1 MRMNLNPRQIEL
13 LEEIRRQGSSTVEAL
28 AERFS
33 VTLQTI
39 RRDLQ
44 RLEEASLVQR
54 FHGGVHA
61 PGRTTENLAHLQ
73 RQSLMS
79 VEKKRIAEAIAADVP
94 PGSALILN
102 IGTTV
107 EAVAQALIHHRGL
120 RVFTNNLKV
129 AMILSAN
136 PDCEITVAGGLMRN
150 RDHALVDAAAADFFA
165 GLRVDLAIVGISG
178 IDKEGVLCDYDA
190 REVRV
195 SQAIL
200 AHARAVWLAA
210 DQTKF
215 GRPALAT
222 VAHLSAV
229 HRLYTDHVPAH
240 FESVIHSAGI
250 EVRQV

>member
-1 MRMNLNPRQIEL
+1 MNLNPRQIEL

-44 RLEEASLVQR
+44 RLEESSLVQR

-79 VEKKRIAEAIAADVP
+79 AEKKRIAEAIANDVP

-107 EAVAQALIHHRGL
+107 EAVAHALLHHRGL
-120 RVFTNNLKV
+120 RVFTNNLNV
-129 AMILSAN
+129 AMILSSN

-150 RDHALVDAAAADFFA
+150 RDHAVVDAGAADFFA
-165 GLRVDLAIVGISG
+165 GLRVDIAIVGISG
-178 IDKEGVLCDYDA
+178 IDAQGVLCDYDA

-200 AHARAVWLAA
+200 AHAREVWLAA
-210 DQTKF
+210 DQSKF

-222 VAHLSAV
+222 VGHLSAV
-229 HRLYTDHVPAH
+229 HRLYTDAVPAH
-240 FESVIHSAGI
+240 FEPVIQQAGI
-250 EVRQV
+250 AVRQV